1 MGKLNAALQKNV
13 KNLLDVNEAWTEYA
27 ISCEIKAASVS
38 NKLEVTTRKSQ
49 FGNNQAA
56 AGLNNHV
63 QMGSANP
70 FATTVDKPWL
80 GINHMLLGSKTM
92 VIQPQQVN
100 ETVPAHIA
108 PANMQLPDGE
118 RKRSRESSTTN
129 EAKNLHNVNF
139 PVPNFAPPQIRDEM
153 IALRESDRLLCQQV
167 LTGIVLMQ
175 SKRLRVQFAEKQ
187 NQALQHLVNSVRG
200 PLLNLLKQKDVEL
213 SNFKRLNCALHE
225 GINDLYNENQKLSDC
240 AGAWKIKA
248 VSLYT
253 NLEVAMGELRRL
265 QGLVPAIGAVEA
277 PHEEQEA
284 KSYSGS
290 NVSAENTPG
299 NSQEWQ
305 RQKMVKPPLRR
316 QTMNNQAVAAFAEK
330 VKIGMAETGEG
341 SGEKKKCMLCDEFE
355 LSVLAWPC
363 WHLCFCI
370 VCGTPE
376 SRLQGGPCPVCGV
389 IIKAAVPVSII

>member
-1 MGKLNAALQKNV
+1 MSWGEFELSVFGVAMLAS
-13 KNLLDVNEAWTEYA
+13 LLLHGL
-27 ISCEIKAASVS
+27 
-38 NKLEVTTRKSQ
+38 LEPRIQSSRQ

-70 FATTVDKPWL
+70 FATTVDNPWL
-80 GINHMLLGSKTM
+80 GINHMLLGSINM
-92 VIQPQQVN
+92 VIQPQVN
-100 ETVPAHIA
+100 ETVPAHSA

-118 RKRSRESSTTN
+118 RKRSRESSITN
-129 EAKNLHNVNF
+129 EANNLHNVNF
-139 PVPNFAPPQIRDEM
+139 PVRNFAPPQIRDEM
-153 IALRESDRLLCQQV
+153 IALRESDRLLCQQ
-167 LTGIVLMQ
+167 
-175 SKRLRVQFAEKQ
+175 SKRLRVQFAEKE

-253 NLEVAMGELRRL
+253 NLEVAIGELRRL

-299 NSQEWQ
+299 NSQ
-305 RQKMVKPPLRR
+305 
-316 QTMNNQAVAAFAEK
+316 AVAKAEDGETATEK
-330 VKIGMAETGEG
+330 VQIGAAETGEG
-341 SGEKKKCMLCDEFE
+341 SGEKMMCKSCGE
-355 LSVLAWPC
+355 LETSVLALPC
-363 WHLCFCI
+363 RHLCFCI
-370 VCGTPE
+370 VCGTRE
-376 SRLQGGPCPVCGV
+376 SLLYCPCPVCETV
-389 IIKAAVPVSII
+389 MTATAPLSFI

>member
-1 MGKLNAALQKNV
+1 MASQSRQSSGQSGNDQ
-13 KNLLDVNEAWTEYA
+13 
-27 ISCEIKAASVS
+27 AAS
-38 NKLEVTTRKSQ
+38 
-49 FGNNQAA
+49 
-56 AGLNNHV
+56 GLNNHV

-70 FATTVDKPWL
+70 FATTVNNPWL
-80 GINHMLLGSKTM
+80 RINHMLLGSKNM
-92 VIQPQQVN
+92 VIQPQVN
-100 ETVPAHIA
+100 ETVPAHSA
-108 PANMQLPDGE
+108 PANMQLPDGQ
-118 RKRSRESSTTN
+118 RKRSRESSITN
-129 EAKNLHNVNF
+129 EAINLHNLYF

-153 IALRESDRLLCQQV
+153 IALRESDRLLCQQ
-167 LTGIVLMQ
+167 
-175 SKRLRVQFAEKQ
+175 SKKIRVQFAEKQ

-200 PLLNLLKQKDVEL
+200 PLVNLLKQKDVEL

-299 NSQEWQ
+299 NSQ
-305 RQKMVKPPLRR
+305 
-316 QTMNNQAVAAFAEK
+316 AVAKAEDGETAAEK
-330 VKIGMAETGEG
+330 VQIGAAETGEG
-341 SGEKKKCMLCDEFE
+341 SGEKMMCLICGE
-355 LSVLAWPC
+355 LETSVLALPC
-363 WHLCFCI
+363 RHLCFCL
-370 VCGTPE
+370 VCGTRE
-376 SRLQGGPCPVCGV
+376 SLLYGPCPVCETTM
-389 IIKAAVPVSII
+389 IATAPISFI

>member
-153 IALRESDRLLCQQV
+153 IALRESDRLLCQQYDIRNSYLFLLMLGLVKV

-316 QTMNNQAVAAFAEK
+316 
-330 VKIGMAETGEG
+330 
-341 SGEKKKCMLCDEFE
+341 C
-355 LSVLAWPC
+355 
-363 WHLCFCI
+363 
-370 VCGTPE
+370 
-376 SRLQGGPCPVCGV
+376 R
-389 IIKAAVPVSII
+389 